1 MKSSIEDAIAGILGT
16 ASTVPKNIIIADLGC
31 SYGPNALALV
41 SAAVNAVLCQ
51 CMQHEQPLPEVCV
64 LLNDLPGND
73 FNSVAK
79 SIAEF
84 NQSFESCP
92 PIVINAAMVPGSFH
106 ARLFSRES
114 VHLVC
119 SSISLHWL
127 SEVIILFSIY
137 TYP

>member
-1 MKSSIEDAIAGILGT
+1 MKSSIEDAITGLLGT
-16 ASTVPKNIIIADLGC
+16 ASTVPNSILIADLGC
-31 SYGPNALALV
+31 SYGSNALALV
-41 SAAVNAVLCQ
+41 STAVNAVLCN

-84 NQSFESCP
+84 KQSFESFP
-92 PIVINAAMVPGSFH
+92 PIVINSGMVPGSFH

-114 VHLVC
+114 LHLIC
-119 SSISLHWL
+119 SSTSLHWL
-127 SEVIILFSIY
+127 SEVNY
-137 TYP
+137 